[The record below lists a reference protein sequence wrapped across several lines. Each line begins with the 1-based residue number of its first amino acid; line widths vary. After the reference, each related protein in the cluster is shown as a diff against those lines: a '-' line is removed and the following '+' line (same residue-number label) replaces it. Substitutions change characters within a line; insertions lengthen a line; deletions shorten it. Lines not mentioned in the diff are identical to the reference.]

1 MFFFTGPKR
10 FRKPAQPTRNVEL
23 LARRS
28 IARQPGVPMPLF
40 LSIGECM
47 IELASLGG
55 DQMRKGFAGD
65 TFNTAWYAHA
75 FLPDDWKT
83 AYFTALGDDRA
94 SDDMVDFIAG
104 AGIDTGY
111 IRRIPGAS
119 PGLYMIHLDNG
130 ERSFSY
136 WRSTSA
142 AKRLADDADALGRAM
157 SAAAILYFSGITLAI
172 LSPEARR
179 TLIDLAAKQKAQGKI
194 VAFDPNLRPRL
205 WASRH
210 EMLETIAA
218 GAAAASLILPGFDD
232 EAAHFGDQ
240 DVAATIA
247 RYRALGAPTVIVK
260 DGAQG
265 ATIATPSGM
274 VHVPAV
280 ATTAII
286 DTTSA
291 GDSFNGA
298 YLARI
303 AIGEAPRE
311 AAAFA
316 ARVASAV
323 IGHPGALIERTVLEL

>member
-1 MFFFTGPKR
+1 
-10 FRKPAQPTRNVEL
+10 
-23 LARRS
+23 
-28 IARQPGVPMPLF
+28 MPLF

-55 DQMRKGFAGD
+55 DTMRKGFAGD

-75 FLPDDWKT
+75 FLPESWKT

-94 SDDMVDFIAG
+94 SGEMAEFMTG

-111 IRRIPGAS
+111 IRRIPGKS

-136 WRSTSA
+136 WRSISA
-142 AKRLADDADALGRAM
+142 AKNLADDRAAL
-157 SAAAILYFSGITLAI
+157 AAAMDNAQIIYFSGITLAI
-172 LSPEARR
+172 LSPAARV
-179 TLIDLAAKQKAQGKI
+179 TLLELAGQQKARGKI

-205 WASRH
+205 WADRH
-210 EMLETIAA
+210 EMLTVTSN
-218 GAAAASLILPGFDD
+218 GARAASIVMPGFDD
-232 EAAHFGDQ
+232 EAAYFGD
-240 DVAATIA
+240 ASINATIS
-247 RYRALGAPTVIVK
+247 RYRGLGADIVLVK
-260 DGAQG
+260 DGANG
-265 ATIATPSGM
+265 ATIAAAAGQA
-274 VHVPAV
+274 HVPAFPPAGIV
-280 ATTAII
+280 

-291 GDSFNGA
+291 GDSFNGG

-303 AIGEAPRE
+303 AAGDTPRD

-323 IGHPGALIERTVLEL
+323 IGHPGALITRETLGL